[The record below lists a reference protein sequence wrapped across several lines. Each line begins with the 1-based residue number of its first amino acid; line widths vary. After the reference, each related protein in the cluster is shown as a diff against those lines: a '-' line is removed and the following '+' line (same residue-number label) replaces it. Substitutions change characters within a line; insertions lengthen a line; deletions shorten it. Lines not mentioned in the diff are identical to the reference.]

1 MLLDLP
7 IQRKSQQ
14 NLLLITLLQYLKYI
28 DMTTV
33 LIVDD
38 LNSIREFLKINL
50 SSEPDI
56 QIVALASN
64 GEQAIAKVE
73 EHHPDIVL
81 MDIEMPGMLDGI
93 EATEKIT
100 QRFCDSKVLLLTSQD
115 DKKQLNRAL
124 DVGSRGYIL
133 KNTSVRDIANIIR
146 LTEKGF
152 FQIGPILGDWVGT
165 FHQQVQS
172 NANSLAVGK
181 DDQVTTMVKNHTSID
196 QSNEAFDMN
205 FVLSNLTSGLFQLQE
220 TVKSQENTIENL
232 TQQYSQVQQDI
243 ETKLTNNRRR
253 IKPLRSKASYDF
265 KAAPMRR
272 TQKRQH
278 LLFIGSFFL
287 GVLTVLVLMLLVFIL
302 GA

>member
-1 MLLDLP
+1 
-7 IQRKSQQ
+7 
-14 NLLLITLLQYLKYI
+14 
-28 DMTTV
+28 MTTV

-93 EATEKIT
+93 QATEKIT
-100 QRFCDSKVLLLTSQD
+100 QRFSDTKVLLLTSQD
-115 DKKQLNRAL
+115 DKQQLNRAL
-124 DVGSRGYIL
+124 DAGSRGYIL
-133 KNTSVRDIANIIR
+133 KNTNVRDIASIIR

-152 FQIGPILGDWVGT
+152 FQIGPIFGDWVGT

-172 NANSLAVGK
+172 NASSLAVGGK
-181 DDQVTTMVKNHTSID
+181 DQVTTMVKNSTSIN
-196 QSNEAFDMN
+196 QSDEAFDMN

-220 TVKSQENTIENL
+220 TIRSQENTIENL
-232 TQQYSQVQQDI
+232 THQYSQVQQDI

-253 IKPLRSKASYDF
+253 IRLPQNSAGYDF
-265 KAAPMRR
+265 KAAPIRR
-272 TQKRQH
+272 SQKRQH

-287 GVLTVLVLMLLVFIL
+287 GVLTVLILMLLVVIL